1 MRLDYTVKKKDIV
14 QSVTTAFLPRKVLIP
29 LNQESGVFCAP
40 LVKPGDVVQE
50 GQVIAEDY
58 ANSES
63 SKIHSSIPGVVQGI
77 AKRPEYDGRSGDA
90 IEIKLSGRFSHTGKN
105 AKVYDWRSWGGPS
118 ILNRINALG
127 VVNAFSMRKARS
139 LSADIKAAMKFSDT
153 RVFVRLY
160 DEDPSCQTDSTLAK
174 SCFEKILA
182 GVEILKEIMN
192 PGEVVYVH
200 DKNDAQVQVKFI
212 GLKEDKTNLFLP
224 MDTKNYPCGKESS
237 IVARF
242 KKVFKRPESEKSL
255 IQSSLFVDATTL
267 SIFSDALVYNMPVER
282 VYVYVS
288 GDCLK
293 SSAVLKVCVGES
305 FGSLAKQLGLEQK
318 KIGKIVVNGLLRGFS
333 VPSLETP
340 VSKSVK
346 SVAFISKGDIADYSS
361 AICIGCGSC
370 RASCPAKIYPD
381 IIYNHV
387 VKSIKTPQDFIRS
400 SLLCIECG
408 VCDSV
413 CPTKLPLSEIVKIL
427 KDKQNVQ

>member
-14 QSVTTAFLPRKVLIP
+14 QFVTTAFLPRTVLIP
-29 LNQESGVFCAP
+29 LNQESGASCSP
-40 LVKPGDVVQE
+40 LVKPGDTVQE
-50 GQVIAEDY
+50 GQVIAED
-58 ANSES
+58 ATRVDS

-77 AKRPEYDGRSGDA
+77 AKSALYDGRSGDA
-90 IEIKLSGRFSHTGKN
+90 IEIKLSGRFTHTGKS

-127 VVNAFSMRKARS
+127 VVNTFSMRKARS
-139 LSADIKAAMKFSDT
+139 LSADIKAAMNFSSPKI
-153 RVFVRLY
+153 FVRLY
-160 DEDPSCQTDSTLAK
+160 DEDPSCQTDSTLSK
-174 SCFEKILA
+174 RCLEKILL

-192 PGEVVYVH
+192 PGEVVFVH
-200 DKNDAQVQVKFI
+200 DKNNSQIEMKIA
-212 GLKEDKTNLFLP
+212 GLNEDKSSLFLP
-224 MDTKNYPCGKESS
+224 MDTRNYPSGKESS
-237 IVARF
+237 IAARF
-242 KKVFKRPESEKSL
+242 KKFFKRPESEKSL
-255 IQSSLFVDATTL
+255 IESSLFVDANTL
-267 SIFSDALVYNMPVER
+267 SIFSDALIYNMPVER

-305 FGSLAKQLGLEQK
+305 FANLAKQLGLEQK

-333 VPSLETP
+333 VPSLDTP

-346 SVAFISKGDIADYSS
+346 SVAFISKGDVADYSS
-361 AICIGCGSC
+361 AFCIGCGSC
-370 RASCPAKIYPD
+370 RSACPAKIYPD

-427 KDKQNVQ
+427 KDKQNV

>member
-90 IEIKLSGRFSHTGKN
+90 IEIKLSGRFSHT
-105 AKVYDWRSWGGPS
+105 
-118 ILNRINALG
+118 

-174 SCFEKILA
+174 SCFEKVLA

-212 GLKEDKTNLFLP
+212 GLKEDKSNLFLP
-224 MDTKNYPCGKESS
+224 E
-237 IVARF
+237 R
-242 KKVFKRPESEKSL
+242 SL
-255 IQSSLFVDATTL
+255 
-267 SIFSDALVYNMPVER
+267 
-282 VYVYVS
+282 
-288 GDCLK
+288 
-293 SSAVLKVCVGES
+293 
-305 FGSLAKQLGLEQK
+305 
-318 KIGKIVVNGLLRGFS
+318 
-333 VPSLETP
+333 PSP
-340 VSKSVK
+340 
-346 SVAFISKGDIADYSS
+346 
-361 AICIGCGSC
+361 
-370 RASCPAKIYPD
+370 RASRK
-381 IIYNHV
+381 
-387 VKSIKTPQDFIRS
+387 FS
-400 SLLCIECG
+400 SG
-408 VCDSV
+408 
-413 CPTKLPLSEIVKIL
+413 LSRK
-427 KDKQNVQ
+427 KA